1 MSHMIV
7 RDCSAETL
15 TVSAEVYRLIL
26 WNVRF
31 PTFPAI
37 PLTVRELQMDSCVV
51 ADGSPMVLHE
61 GLLSLRIGFQSCLP
75 TSFPSTLESL
85 SLRKIRT
92 ETLPPLPVS
101 LQRIS
106 FLRLQTRTPI
116 VLPADLNS
124 LTLEECSV
132 SLFPSFPSN
141 MRYLTITECD
151 GSIPNFP
158 PHLQELSL
166 CDLRLDYLP
175 PIPVSCVAFF
185 EVDVEAEQR
194 GSHLE

>member
-31 PTFPAI
+31 PTFPDI
-37 PLTVRELQMDSCVV
+37 PPTVRELQMDSCVV